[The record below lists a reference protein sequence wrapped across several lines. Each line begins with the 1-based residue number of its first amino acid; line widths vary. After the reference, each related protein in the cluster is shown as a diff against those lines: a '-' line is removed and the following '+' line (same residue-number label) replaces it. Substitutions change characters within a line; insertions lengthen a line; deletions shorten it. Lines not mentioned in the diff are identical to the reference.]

1 MSHNR
6 INSKIVSGAA
16 SKAVTTSKINY
27 LQNKSN
33 LRKEVFE
40 HKDCILISTFQSV
53 YLLETCHHTLKAI
66 IDNIDESEDINLVML
81 SSIIAAFI
89 YTPDFNNSRILKK
102 RMQLLMSNK
111 LVKTT
116 SINEN
121 DSFIG
126 FGVLHLKNELP
137 DMTKENVTYEK
148 FKKKQYDPAFQK
160 KILNSLNV
168 VLDNEIGLLHEKM
181 KQLKHKAGYDF
192 TKQMSSYLDSLMS
205 EVIKIYDLIPQFAVV
220 LDGEPNETFHLLT
233 GLQIMR
239 NVHHTLKEIY
249 NDGILKFI
257 NAEIM
262 EFKSSLYA
270 IHQLY
275 GALLAQNRIIVVLV
289 NLTKLFMQA
298 NLNFIDTDEL
308 SSHDDSALNNVIQS
322 LMQVDKKIST
332 PGINL
337 CSQFCVE
344 NSMLVNQNIKVVI
357 NLKEKYTDKLN
368 QLFNALSELLTDM
381 NDVFIYNFDEETT
394 TTNVDPHKDYFKSL
408 HHQKNI
414 NQTKYTYTPTK
425 LNSFE
430 SNKRNLQYS
439 NLIDSDSLNSKIARS
454 ASAFSQMNISSQESS
469 PMSSRG
475 NSRQNSLTSNKTVV
489 RKRTSSVSSNS
500 SNLKNRS
507 RSSSVNSM
515 FKSSSMQANMA
526 EFKKAGHISRVSTNE
541 SNKSQQNDK
550 TMDLETSHTSSRTS
564 VDNEE
569 EHKDDYK
576 KVRFEGVPKYPM
588 GYESVKPTRQ
598 GWYSKPAVLHYP
610 MIPDQYTSN
619 IDSFTTTPVSKQRQ
633 MEGFA
638 FKHINSLFKKV
649 RD

>member
-6 INSKIVSGAA
+6 VNSKIVSGAA
-16 SKAVTTSKINY
+16 SKAVATSKINY

-40 HKDCILISTFQSV
+40 HKDCIIISTFQSI
-53 YLLETCHHTLKAI
+53 YTLETCQHILKAI
-66 IDNIDESEDINLVML
+66 VDNIDESEDTNLVML

-89 YTPDFNNSRILKK
+89 YTHDFNNSRILKK

-116 SINEN
+116 PINEN
-121 DSFIG
+121 DGFIG
-126 FGVLHLKNELP
+126 YGALNLKNDLP
-137 DMTKENVTYEK
+137 DMTKDNVTYEQ
-148 FKKKQYDPAFQK
+148 FKKKQYDPAFQR
-160 KILNSLNV
+160 KILDNLCV
-168 VLDNEIGLLHEKM
+168 VLDNEIGLLHQKM
-181 KQLKHKAGYDF
+181 KQLKHKTGYDF
-192 TKQMSSYLDSLMS
+192 TKQMNSYFESLMP
-205 EVIKIYDLIPQFAVV
+205 EIIKIYDLIPQFAVV
-220 LDGEPNETFHLLT
+220 LDDDPNETFHLLT
-233 GLQIMR
+233 GLQIMT
-239 NVHHTLKEIY
+239 NVHQTLKEIY

-262 EFKSSLYA
+262 EFKNTLYS

-289 NLTKLFMQA
+289 NMTKLFMQA

-308 SSHDDSALNNVIQS
+308 KSHDDNALNNIIQT
-322 LMQVDKKIST
+322 LMQIDAKILAPS
-332 PGINL
+332 INL

-344 NSMLVNQNIKVVI
+344 NSMLVNQNVNVVI
-357 NLKEKYTDKLN
+357 NLKERYTDKLN

-381 NDVFIYNFDEETT
+381 NDVFMYNFDEETT
-394 TTNVDPHKDYFKSL
+394 TTSVDPHKNYFKDL
-408 HHQKNI
+408 HQQKGI
-414 NQTKYTYTPTK
+414 NQSKFTYTPTK

-430 SNKRNLQYS
+430 SNKRNQQYN

-454 ASAFSQMNISSQESS
+454 ASAFSQLNISSQESS
-469 PMSSRG
+469 PLSSRG
-475 NSRQNSLTSNKTVV
+475 NSRQNSLTSTKKVV
-489 RKRTSSVSSNS
+489 RKRSSSVSSNG

-515 FKSSSMQANMA
+515 FKSSSIQSTTA
-526 EFKKAGHISRVSTNE
+526 EIKKTSHMSRVSTNE
-541 SNKSQQNDK
+541 SSKSQQNDK
-550 TMDLETSHTSSRTS
+550 TMDLETTQTSSMTS
-564 VDNEE
+564 MDDEE
-569 EHKDDYK
+569 EHKHDYK

-588 GYESVKPTRQ
+588 GYESIKPTRQ

-619 IDSFTTTPVSKQRQ
+619 IDSLTMTPVSKQRQ